1 MKEPPEAV
9 VRGRAGERAGTELV
23 DGPGPCDLEE
33 QERCGVVLR
42 SDVSFLC
49 YLSNEFLRLPSPCQ
63 QRCIYQSYGF
73 SSCESWTIKKAE
85 HQRIDAFE
93 LLLEKTLESPLNS
106 TEIEPT
112 TSKVAQLCPTLC
124 DPIDYSPPGS
134 SIHGIF

>member
-23 DGPGPCDLEE
+23 DGPGPWDLEE
-33 QERCGVVLR
+33 QERRGVVLR
-42 SDVSFLC
+42 SDVSCLC
-49 YLSNEFLRLPSPCQ
+49 YLSNEFLMLPSPCQ

-93 LLLEKTLESPLNS
+93 LLLEKILRVHWAARRSNQQRVKLLS
-106 TEIEPT
+106 C
-112 TSKVAQLCPTLC
+112 VQLFATP
-124 DPIDYSPPGS
+124 
-134 SIHGIF
+134 